1 MNNKVTIILNA
12 VLLVAVGVLYVLH
25 FSGSQQTEGEPTST
39 GSDITFGNFDNAIAY
54 INSDSL
60 LSNYEYFK
68 LELDK
73 LEEKREKLEAEL
85 QNRAQGLQTEINN
98 FQQSAN
104 NMTIGQARAVE
115 EDLMKKQQ
123 NLRVYQE
130 NLRQQILQEEA
141 KLNEE
146 LYSRVS
152 EYLDDYGKENRLKLV
167 LTYTKGS
174 GVLFADDSLNITQ
187 RVIAGLNQ
195 EFEQETS
202 GGETNASSTQ
212 NNQQKSDTTGSE

>member
-1 MNNKVTIILNA
+1 MNNKVSIILNA

-39 GSDITFGNFDNAIAY
+39 GNDITFGNFDNAIAY

-202 GGETNASSTQ
+202 GGESNASSTQ

>member
-1 MNNKVTIILNA
+1 MNNKVSIILNA

-39 GSDITFGNFDNAIAY
+39 GNDITFGNFDNAIAY

-202 GGETNASSTQ
+202 GGESNASSTQ
-212 NNQQKSDTTGSE
+212 NNQQKSDTTGRE